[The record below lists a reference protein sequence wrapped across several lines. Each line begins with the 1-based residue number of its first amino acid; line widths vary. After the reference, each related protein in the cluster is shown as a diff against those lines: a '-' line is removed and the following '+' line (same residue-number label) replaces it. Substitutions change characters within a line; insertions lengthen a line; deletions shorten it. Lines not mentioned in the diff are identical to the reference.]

1 MVQVRGNA
9 RGVPASEVFQE
20 HMRDPEFARA
30 YEELGPEFDVI
41 SQLIDLRNQRK
52 ISQAKLAELVGTQQP
67 SIARLESRQHIGDL
81 TFLQRVASAL
91 GAELQVRLVP
101 REALKRPTRTP
112 PHRRN
117 SRTART

>member
-1 MVQVRGNA
+1 MAQVRGNA
-9 RGVPASEVFQE
+9 RGVPASEVFKE
-20 HMRDPEFARA
+20 HMRDPKFARA

-81 TFLQRVASAL
+81 TFLQRVANAL
-91 GAELQVRLVP
+91 GADLQVRLVP
-101 REALKRPTRTP
+101 REAVKERNRTR
-112 PHRRN
+112 PHRGN
-117 SRTART
+117 GHKAQV